1 MSGDDLKSRDYRDRS
16 RISFDQS
23 SERQYWTDKWQISDK
38 QLQEAIE
45 QTDSNMITDIENYLR
60 NHKYI
65 E

>member
-1 MSGDDLKSRDYRDRS
+1 MSGDDLNSKDYRDRS
-16 RISFDQS
+16 RISFDQG
-23 SERQYWTDKWQISDK
+23 SERQYWNDKWQISDK